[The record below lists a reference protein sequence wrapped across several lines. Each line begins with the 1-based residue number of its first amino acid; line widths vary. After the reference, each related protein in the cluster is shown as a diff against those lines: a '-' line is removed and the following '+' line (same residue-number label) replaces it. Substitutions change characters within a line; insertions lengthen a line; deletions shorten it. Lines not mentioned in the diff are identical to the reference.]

1 MVIFMMMATI
11 MMMTRKT
18 WMNMIQNDDD
28 CAGVDEDIC
37 ADDGNN
43 ADPHISVS
51 YRFKG

>member
-1 MVIFMMMATI
+1 
-11 MMMTRKT
+11 
-18 WMNMIQNDDD
+18 MNMIQNDDD

-43 ADPHISVS
+43 ADVHISVS